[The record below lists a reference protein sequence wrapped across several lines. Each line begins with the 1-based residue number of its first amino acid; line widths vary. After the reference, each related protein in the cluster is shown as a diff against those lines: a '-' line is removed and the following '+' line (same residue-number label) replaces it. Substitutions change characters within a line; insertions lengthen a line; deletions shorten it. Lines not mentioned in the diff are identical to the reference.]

1 MAWSRGAERA
11 WPLGLL
17 AAALVAVPPL
27 GGEFLAYQV
36 GLYLLYGMVAQGIVL
51 AWGRCGFLPLG
62 QALFFGLGAYVAG
75 LALKG
80 AASNGW
86 WWLALPLA
94 ALLPAVLAWG
104 LARVLFARRF
114 ENGPYF
120 SLITLALSMLGFQI
134 ANQWSSVSGGFN
146 GLGGIPELPGLDR
159 YGNMYW
165 LIATTCLVSTAL
177 FVWLERTPLNTLW
190 RAVADNE
197 NRLQFFGFATDRLK
211 ALAFG
216 LSGFMGGLAG
226 LLYAPHQGL
235 VTPQTTSFQLSAE
248 LVIWTAVGGRSS
260 PYGALLGA
268 VGIGLL
274 SATLRQHFAYW
285 EVLVAVL
292 FIAVVLRYPGG
303 LVAALQALA
312 QRLGLVLQAPAA
324 ADAAPVS
331 APALRAIDEDAV
343 LEFDAVVVRQRGVT
357 ILDGLSLRIETRG
370 VHGLIGPNGAGK
382 TSSFNVL
389 TRRLPLAAG
398 DIRWGGR
405 SLAGLTAD
413 AVARLGIARK
423 FQIPSVFPSLS
434 VADHLRIALW
444 ARRATG
450 ADLLRAG
457 THGWTTPTRQ
467 AVEAEIPFLVTEQ
480 RRAAGELSQGQRQML
495 ELAMTILPEPR
506 LMLLDEPCAGL
517 STQETA
523 QQLQVI
529 AHAVARL
536 GNTALL
542 IEHDMSAVQAL
553 ASLVHVMHQGRLLA
567 SGTLAE
573 VQADA
578 AVRKVYA
585 GGHK

>member
-1 MAWSRGAERA
+1 MADRA

-17 AAALVAVPPL
+17 AAALVAVPLL
-27 GGEFLAYQV
+27 GNDFLAYQV
-36 GLYLLYGMVAQGIVL
+36 GLYLLYGMVAQGIALV
-51 AWGRCGFLPLG
+51 WGRCGFLPLG
-62 QALFFGLGAYVAG
+62 QALFFGLGAYGAG

-80 AASNGW
+80 AATNGW
-86 WWLALPLA
+86 WWLALPFA

-120 SLITLALSMLGFQI
+120 SLITLALAMLGFQI

-146 GLGGIPELPGLDR
+146 GLSGIPELPGLDR
-159 YGNMYW
+159 YSTLYW
-165 LIATTCLVSTAL
+165 LIAAACLASTAL
-177 FVWLERTPLNTLW
+177 FVWLERTPLGTLW

-197 NRLQFFGFATDRLK
+197 NRLQYFGFATDRLK

-268 VGIGLL
+268 VGIGML

-285 EVLVAVL
+285 EVLMALL
-292 FIAVVLRYPGG
+292 FIVVVLRYPGG
-303 LVAALQALA
+303 LIGALQARA
-312 QRLGLVLQAPAA
+312 KRVRLVSVAP
-324 ADAAPVS
+324 DAPGPAPVP
-331 APALRAIDEDAV
+331 APPPKAIDEQGA

-357 ILDGLSLRIETRG
+357 ILDGLSLRIDTQG

-382 TSSFNVL
+382 TSSFNAL
-389 TRRLPLAAG
+389 TSRLPLAAG

-423 FQIPSVFPSLS
+423 FQIPSVFTSLS
-434 VADHLRIALW
+434 VAEHLHIALW
-444 ARRATG
+444 AQRASG
-450 ADLLRAG
+450 ADLLRTR

-467 AVEAEIPFLVTEQ
+467 ALQAELPFLVTEQ
-480 RRAAGELSQGQRQML
+480 SRAAGELSQGQRQML

-529 AHAVARL
+529 ARAVARL
-536 GNTALL
+536 SNTALL
-542 IEHDMSAVQAL
+542 IEHDMAAVEALAVQ
-553 ASLVHVMHQGRLLA
+553 VHVMHQGRLLA
-567 SGTLAE
+567 SGTLPE
-573 VQADA
+573 VQAHA
-578 AVRKVYA
+578 AVRQVYA